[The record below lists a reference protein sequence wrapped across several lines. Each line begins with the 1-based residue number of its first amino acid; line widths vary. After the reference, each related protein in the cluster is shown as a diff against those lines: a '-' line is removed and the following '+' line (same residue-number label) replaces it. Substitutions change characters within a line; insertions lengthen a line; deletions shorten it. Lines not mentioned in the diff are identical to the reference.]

1 MRRPPSATPLL
12 AALALPA
19 LAAGE
24 GIRLAEATPADWR
37 GEKGLVFAAE
47 RATLA
52 FEGGG
57 AAPTAEMRRTPDAP
71 FAPVQLASDPATPSR
86 WLLDLPE
93 TGWYDIR
100 LSHATS
106 TDLTA
111 HSADLQPRSGDLSA
125 NADLTLTA
133 AVIGTPIPEAWRT
146 NSVFGLWNVHGD
158 PALIRLA
165 GARWNRRMTA
175 FHSVTQREAEEWGNP
190 HAESAEGAEEKSHA
204 ESAEGAEEKS
214 HAESAE
220 IAERGGG
227 SGGEPPVVCSP
238 YDERDGLRQVGVFSF
253 GLPPWTMAIPEGV
266 KMPSFGSLFY
276 PATNWDDVARCV
288 TAYARTHALPRDFS
302 IYNEPLAHFKGKP
315 AQIADYARAVRAGLK
330 AADPSFR
337 IGGPGLYSIRIR
349 DLTAIEEGRLLDSLD
364 FLDLH
369 AYVGGTPPEG
379 EFVRKIVMLKE
390 WLAAHGRPDMPVYL
404 TEFGWTAAAGTWQP
418 PVDRATQARYIARS
432 LALAWSEGMD
442 ALVYFALDFRTKK
455 AGEAAF
461 SLIGPD
467 GRPEAGYA
475 AFAAVSRHFAAS
487 EPIGHF
493 LLAPGVHLVAGK
505 RDGRLQLMAWAEEGT
520 PPRALHLPFPI
531 ASVRDG
537 LGAPVRGTLPP
548 LGPSPLFLET
558 KPFGEDDA
566 PLPILPAKTVTR
578 LSNLSRG
585 AFWAIE
591 PDDDPPDG
599 PYAAFVPR
607 SDGGWAV
614 QSCELRSP
622 ATFEETRLAW
632 PADSDEPVLEAV
644 VRANETNASVAVSLS
659 LGDAAPVRLDL
670 APGATETAR
679 LPLVPSDYGQPG
691 RAFLRLAFSDGSVR
705 NRLVEWTVLP
715 VFAAADAASALW
727 ADFTDSLLLVT
738 SRSLIVFG
746 NGVAVPDCD
755 GRVRL
760 FHDAEA
766 LTVEVDV
773 LDDEHAPAADPS
785 RLWSADSIQ
794 LGFDLDWAKPW
805 EAGFAGA
812 GSSQTLGGHRVF
824 EWSVGGDGRDP
835 AVAYRERSWDD
846 ALPVGP
852 CAAVEASVERDEAAA
867 RTRYRMRFPWSELG
881 AAARPPR
888 PGEAIGFSLAVNDVD
903 PARGAPRHG
912 LTLFGGIVDDKE
924 PKLYG
929 PAWLR

>member
-1 MRRPPSATPLL
+1 MSPASLLL

-19 LAAGE
+19 LAAAE
-24 GIRLAEATPADWR
+24 SSAIRLAEATPPDWR
-37 GEKGLVFAAE
+37 GEKGLVFAAG

-57 AAPTAEMRRTPDAP
+57 DSAPVAEMRRAPDAP
-71 FAPVQLASDPATPSR
+71 FEPVQLAPDPATPSR

-100 LSHATS
+100 LSRAEGGE
-106 TDLTA
+106 LA
-111 HSADLQPRSGDLSA
+111 LA
-125 NADLTLTA
+125 A
-133 AVIGTPIPEAWRT
+133 AVVGAPIPEAWRT

-175 FHSVTQREAEEWGNP
+175 FHSVTPEQAAEFG
-190 HAESAEGAEEKSHA
+190 GAASPTNA
-204 ESAEGAEEKS
+204 
-214 HAESAE
+214 
-220 IAERGGG
+220 
-227 SGGEPPVVCSP
+227 VP

-276 PATNWDDVARCV
+276 PATNWDAVARCV

-337 IGGPGLYSIRIR
+337 VGGPGLYSIRIR
-349 DLTAIEEGRLLDSLD
+349 DLAAIEEGRLLESLD

-379 EFVRKIVMLKE
+379 EFVRKIRMLRE
-390 WLAAHGRPDMPVYL
+390 WLAAHGRPDMPVCL

-418 PVDRATQARYIARS
+418 PVDRATQARYVARS
-432 LALAWSEGMD
+432 LALAWSERMD

-493 LLAPGVHLVAGK
+493 LLAPGVHMVAGK
-505 RDGRLQLMAWAEEGT
+505 RDGRLQLMVWAEEGI
-520 PPRALHLPFPI
+520 PSRALHLPFPI
-531 ASVRDG
+531 ASFRDG
-537 LGAPVRGTLPP
+537 LGAPALPP

-558 KPFGEDDA
+558 E
-566 PLPILPAKTVTR
+566 PLHASVLSLPVLDGGVAMHPPS
-578 LSNLSRG
+578 LPRG

-591 PDDDPPDG
+591 PGDDPPDG

-607 SDGGWAV
+607 PDDAGWAV
-614 QSCELRSP
+614 QTFELRSP
-622 ATFEETRLAW
+622 ATLGETRLAW
-632 PADSDEPVLEAV
+632 PAGSATPVLEAV
-644 VRANETNASVAVSLS
+644 VRSHSTNMTLAATLS
-659 LGDAAPVRLDL
+659 LGNDVTKDVSL
-670 APGATETAR
+670 APGAAETIR
-679 LPLVPSDYGQPG
+679 LPLAGALPG
-691 RAFLRLAFSDGSVR
+691 RRNRAALRLALPDGTER
-705 NRLVEWTVLP
+705 ERTVELTVLP
-715 VFAAADAASALW
+715 VFAAAPTNALVARRSSPVAGGESAPW
-727 ADFTDSLLLVT
+727 ADFTDWEPFGAKAKPLVARHSSLVA
-738 SRSLIVFG
+738 G
-746 NGVAVPDCD
+746 GEAAVPDCR
-755 GRVRL
+755 GSVRL

-766 LTVEVDV
+766 LTVEVWAS
-773 LDDEHAPAADPS
+773 DDEHAPSADPS

-812 GSSQTLGGHRVF
+812 GSSRTLGGHRVF
-824 EWSVGGDGRDP
+824 EWSVGGDGRGP
-835 AVAYRERSWDD
+835 AVAWRERSWDD
-846 ALPVGP
+846 TLPVGP

-867 RTRYRMRFPWSELG
+867 RTRYRVRFPWSELG

-924 PKLYG
+924 PKLFG
-929 PAWLR
+929 PAWLRPPLHSKLRTP

>member
-1 MRRPPSATPLL
+1 MRRPPSAAPLL

-19 LAAGE
+19 LAAAAE
-24 GIRLAEATPADWR
+24 AIRLAEATPPDWR
-37 GEKGLVFAAE
+37 GEKGLVFAAD

-52 FEGGG
+52 FEGDES
-57 AAPTAEMRRTPDAP
+57 APSAEVRRTPDAP
-71 FAPVQLASDPATPSR
+71 FAPATLTPDPATPSR

-100 LSHATS
+100 LSHAE
-106 TDLTA
+106 D
-111 HSADLQPRSGDLSA
+111 ADLQSRSGDF
-125 NADLTLTA
+125 TLTA
-133 AVIGTPIPEAWRT
+133 AVVGAPIPEEWRT

-158 PALIRLA
+158 PALVRLA

-175 FHSVTQREAEEWGNP
+175 FHSVTPEQAAEFG
-190 HAESAEGAEEKSHA
+190 GASSPTNA
-204 ESAEGAEEKS
+204 
-214 HAESAE
+214 
-220 IAERGGG
+220 
-227 SGGEPPVVCSP
+227 VP

-276 PATNWDDVARCV
+276 PATNWNDVARCV
-288 TAYARTHALPRDFS
+288 AAYARTHALPRDFS

-337 IGGPGLYSIRIR
+337 VGGPGLYSIRLR
-349 DLTAIEEGRLLDSLD
+349 DLAAIEEGGLLESLD

-369 AYVGGTPPEG
+369 AYVGGTPPED
-379 EFVRKIVMLKE
+379 EFVRKIDMLRD

-418 PVDRATQARYIARS
+418 PVDRATQAAYVARS
-432 LALAWSEGMD
+432 LALAWSRGID
-442 ALVYFALDFRTKK
+442 ALVYFALDYRTKK
-455 AGEAAF
+455 EGEAAF

-487 EPIGHF
+487 EPLGHVR
-493 LLAPGVHLVAGK
+493 LAPGVHMVAGR

-537 LGAPVRGTLPP
+537 LGAPVRGEIPP

-558 KPFGEDDA
+558 E
-566 PLPILPAKTVTR
+566 PLSAAQLRLPTLPVRAVARLPKT
-578 LSNLSRG
+578 SNG
-585 AFWAIE
+585 AFWAVE

-599 PYAAFVPR
+599 TYAMFLPR
-607 SDGGWAV
+607 VGGGWGV
-614 QSCELRSP
+614 QPCELRSP
-622 ATFEETRLAW
+622 ATIEETQLAW

-715 VFAAADAASALW
+715 VFAAADASAPW
-727 ADFTDSLLLVT
+727 ADFTDSLLLVNST
-738 SRSLIVFG
+738 SLSLFG
-746 NGVAVPDCD
+746 TGVAVPDCD

-785 RLWSADSIQ
+785 RLWAADSIQ

-824 EWSVGGDGRDP
+824 EWSVGGDGRGP

-846 ALPVGP
+846 ALPVGA
-852 CAAVEASVERDEAAA
+852 CAAVEARAERDEAAV
-867 RTRYRMRFPWSELG
+867 RTRYRVRFPWAELG

-924 PKLYG
+924 PKRFG
-929 PAWLR
+929 PAWLRPPR